1 VAAGRKQRRVKITP
15 RTAGTFGCLVV
26 AVLGYGAVT
35 IIDQGHSAIGRQWLP
50 AVLIGG
56 GTPIGLLA
64 LIGALLAVGR
74 RRPRAS
80 RALYPVGMG
89 LMGALA
95 LLVWAGIRLAGDS
108 GPVTSAWQVALAAAV
123 VPLAVLA
130 LAIIPLL
137 TWRRRP
143 PGGAGA
149 GPGKRVIAV
158 TISARRDGWS
168 VSWTGLG
175 RMPGTQRAPTL
186 TSAVDAANLALAAMD
201 PLRQ

>member
-1 VAAGRKQRRVKITP
+1 MAAGRKQRRVKITP